1 MTITEISQFVQSFSI
16 IVASL
21 AAVYGFDA
29 WRREFIHKR
38 RVELA
43 ELVLELFYKARDVI
57 FEIRSPF
64 GYAREGATRRA
75 DEDENPEHKNALD
88 TAYVLIERYN
98 KHSELFAQIRATRYR
113 VMAQLGIKAVEPFD
127 ALNRLVNELLLSAR
141 QMARLSTAPNLSLGS
156 EKAEQNH
163 REQLLKVH
171 AIYCWSGDDNDDP
184 IAPRMDAIIAD
195 VETGCRHIIESKGT
209 LFSFINL
216 KIWRNG

>member
-1 MTITEISQFVQSFSI
+1 MTITEISQFFQSVSI

-75 DEDENPEHKNALD
+75 DEDEDRKS
-88 TAYVLIERYN
+88 V
-98 KHSELFAQIRATRYR
+98 
-113 VMAQLGIKAVEPFD
+113 V
-127 ALNRLVNELLLSAR
+127 
-141 QMARLSTAPNLSLGS
+141 
-156 EKAEQNH
+156 
-163 REQLLKVH
+163 
-171 AIYCWSGDDNDDP
+171 
-184 IAPRMDAIIAD
+184 
-195 VETGCRHIIESKGT
+195 
-209 LFSFINL
+209 
-216 KIWRNG
+216 